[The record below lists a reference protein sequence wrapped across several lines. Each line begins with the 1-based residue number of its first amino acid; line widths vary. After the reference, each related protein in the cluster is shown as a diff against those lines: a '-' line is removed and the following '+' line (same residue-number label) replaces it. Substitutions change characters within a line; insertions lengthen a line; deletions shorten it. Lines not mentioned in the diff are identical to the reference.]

1 MTHLLVDRTP
11 FTEYKVTTDETRH
24 EGVYTALLASIRFLL
39 HQHQRLVDRD
49 ELGEVD
55 RMRLCGAENGFQAGW
70 PASTYTSS
78 SVLAP
83 TTPAA
88 ITARGAMA
96 LGNDS
101 DMKWVLTLPARTRW
115 P

>member
-11 FTEYKVTTDETRH
+11 FTEYKVTTNKTRH

-39 HQHQRLVDRD
+39 HQHQGLVDRD
-49 ELGEVD
+49 ELGKVD

-70 PASTYTSS
+70 PASAYTSS
-78 SVLAP
+78 SVLAR
-83 TTPAA
+83 TTPATVTAA
-88 ITARGAMA
+88 IAIAIDDK
-96 LGNDS
+96 N
-101 DMKWVLTLPARTRW
+101 DMKWVLTLPVRTRW